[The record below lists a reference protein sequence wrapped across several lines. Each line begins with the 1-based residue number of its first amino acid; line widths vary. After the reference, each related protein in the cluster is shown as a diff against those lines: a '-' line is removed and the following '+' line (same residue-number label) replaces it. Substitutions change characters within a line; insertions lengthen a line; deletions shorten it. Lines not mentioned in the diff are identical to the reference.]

1 MKAITIHQP
10 WASLIAHGHKR
21 FETRSWRTNYRG
33 PIAIHAGKKIERQAV
48 LMLARDH
55 TRIWHK
61 ITPLPTGC
69 IVAVAELVDCSLV
82 TNWSRSSVFSATSNY
97 DGTPVIHGKEGD
109 IFLKLDPT
117 ELRFGDY
124 TPGRYAWELA
134 NVRLIEPIPAK
145 GRQGLWNWQQ
155 PSEWTCVTCKEFLI
169 GGGLCDACIE
179 QETEIAME
187 EGWI

>member
-10 WASLIAHGHKR
+10 YASLIAHGYKR
-21 FETRSWRTNYRG
+21 FETRGWRTHYRG
-33 PIAIHAGKKIERQAV
+33 PIAIHAGKKIDHQAV
-48 LMLARDH
+48 LMIARDYP
-55 TRIWHK
+55 RIWRD
-61 ITPLPTGC
+61 ITPLPSGS
-69 IVAVAELVDCSLV
+69 IVAVAELVECRKAVMNPAYELV
-82 TNWSRSSVFSATSNY
+82 
-97 DGTPVIHGKEGD
+97 
-109 IFLKLDPT
+109 
-117 ELRFGDY
+117 ELVGEKDAVLFDAMENDFGDY

-187 EGWI
+187 AGWI

>member
-69 IVAVAELVDCSLV
+69 IVAVAELKDCWKSL
-82 TNWSRSSVFSATSNY
+82 
-97 DGTPVIHGKEGD
+97 DG
-109 IFLKLDPT
+109 KLIEAQPPGEKRVRFAET
-117 ELRFGDY
+117 HELIFGDY

-155 PSEWTCVTCKEFLI
+155 ASEWTCVTCKEFLI